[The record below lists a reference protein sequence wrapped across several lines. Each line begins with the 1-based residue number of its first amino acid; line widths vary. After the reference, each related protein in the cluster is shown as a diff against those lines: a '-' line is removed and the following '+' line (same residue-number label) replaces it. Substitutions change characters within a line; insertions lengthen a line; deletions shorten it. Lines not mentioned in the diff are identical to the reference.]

1 VDGIPEAPPDDT
13 GEAIG
18 LSPARLTLTFGVGP
32 TLFRDADGRD
42 RFGLADRR
50 PPALEDLPEFAGDE
64 LDPARSGGDL
74 CIQACADDPQVAVH
88 AVRNLARIGFGTV
101 RVRWSQL
108 GFGRTSSTS
117 SAQHTPRNLM
127 GFKDG
132 THNVTAEDADLL
144 ADHVWARAEDGASW
158 MAGGS
163 YLVARRIRMTVETW
177 DRVSLAEQEAVF
189 GRDKREG
196 APLTGTREH
205 DEPDFAAIRPDG
217 SPVMPATSHVR
228 LAHPAQNG
236 GAHMLRRGYSYVDG
250 SDTLGRLD
258 AGLFFLAYQR
268 DPRTSFVPVQQR
280 LARADALNEYIRHT
294 GSAVFAVPPGA
305 REGEHWAQALFA

>member
-1 VDGIPEAPPDDT
+1 
-13 GEAIG
+13 
-18 LSPARLTLTFGVGP
+18 
-32 TLFRDADGRD
+32 
-42 RFGLADRR
+42 
-50 PPALEDLPEFAGDE
+50 
-64 LDPARSGGDL
+64 
-74 CIQACADDPQVAVH
+74 VH
-88 AVRNLARIGFGTV
+88 AVRNLARIGFGAV

-117 SAQHTPRNLM
+117 SAQATPRNLM

-132 THNVTAEDADLL
+132 THNVTADDADLL
-144 ADHVWARAEDGASW
+144 ADHVWAQAADGAEW

-177 DRVSLAEQEAVF
+177 DRLPLAEQEAVF
-189 GRDKREG
+189 GRDKGEG

-205 DEPDFAAIRPDG
+205 DEPDFAAVRADGRP
-217 SPVMPATSHVR
+217 VIPATSHVR

-236 GAHMLRRGYSYVDG
+236 GAHLLRRGYSYVDG
-250 SDTLGRLD
+250 TDALGRLD
-258 AGLFFLAYQR
+258 AGLFFLAYMR

-294 GSAVFAVPPGA
+294 GSAVFAVPPGPQPDQ
-305 REGEHWAQALFA
+305 HWAQALLA